1 VTSIKKEEHMRR
13 VEKILLVLGGI
24 VIGACATEAVS
35 TAVRTAHAQAAA
47 PRCDYSA
54 IIDSGT
60 PELGHAGAISYD
72 SDWQAMVAGG
82 WRLKAVHAPSYV
94 FERCTPP
101 SP

>member
-1 VTSIKKEEHMRR
+1 MTSIKKEEHMRR

-35 TAVRTAHAQAAA
+35 TAVRTAHAQAG
-47 PRCDYSA
+47 PRCDYSQ
-54 IIDSGT
+54 IVDSGM